1 MCGRYE
7 FSLGVA
13 PLLDRVA
20 AQEEDWQPGE
30 VRPGMDAPVL
40 IARGGKI
47 GVQMQNWGFVREAR
61 RMINARAETAH
72 EKPMFRDCL
81 RLRRCAIPA
90 SSFFEWG
97 QCAASIS
104 L

>member
-90 SSFFEWG
+90 SSFF
-97 QCAASIS
+97 
-104 L
+104 

>member
-47 GVQMQNWGFVREAR
+47 GVQMQNWGFGAR
-61 RMINARAETAH
+61 GTENDQRTGRDRA
-72 EKPMFRDCL
+72 
-81 RLRRCAIPA
+81 
-90 SSFFEWG
+90 
-97 QCAASIS
+97 
-104 L
+104 

>member
-40 IARGGKI
+40 IVEKLVCRCRTGDLCARHG
-47 GVQMQNWGFVREAR
+47 E
-61 RMINARAETAH
+61 
-72 EKPMFRDCL
+72 
-81 RLRRCAIPA
+81 
-90 SSFFEWG
+90 
-97 QCAASIS
+97 
-104 L
+104 